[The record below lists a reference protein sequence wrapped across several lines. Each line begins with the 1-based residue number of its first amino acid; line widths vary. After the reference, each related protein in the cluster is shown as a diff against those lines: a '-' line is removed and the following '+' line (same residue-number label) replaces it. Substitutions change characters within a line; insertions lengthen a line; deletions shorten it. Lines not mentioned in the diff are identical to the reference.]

1 MRVLIVL
8 SGDVRSD
15 SGALTW
21 LDRCDRIVCAD
32 GGARHLRRLGRLPD
46 LLVGDLDSAQ
56 PDDVAWM
63 TRQGVELHQYPVAKD
78 ATDSELAVLA
88 ALEFLDKQ
96 ADRVAQELVLLGA
109 FGSRPDHVLA
119 NQLLAADLAGQ
130 GWRLVLTDGVS
141 CLYTLVGGQTLHIA
155 HQTAPGKSGQ
165 AAPDGQAPGVTSQVL
180 GSSKQTTD
188 SGSENN
194 WAFSVIPVAQT
205 ITGLTYHE
213 GLVWTLTDAV
223 LTRGTTRGV
232 SNRFAARSNPSD
244 SLPCQA
250 TLSLVHGIALVIV
263 TPED

>member
-15 SGALTW
+15 SGALAW
-21 LDRCDRIVCAD
+21 LDRCDRVVCAD

-96 ADRVAQELVLLGA
+96 SDRAAQELVLLGA

-130 GWRLVLTDGVS
+130 GWRLVLTDGIS

-155 HQTAPGKSGQ
+155 HQTAPAKSSQ
-165 AAPDGQAPGVTSQVL
+165 AAP

-188 SGSENN
+188 SDSHNH
-194 WAFSVIPVAQT
+194 WAFSVIPVTQT

-232 SNRFAARSNPSD
+232 SNRFAAGRNPSSD
-244 SLPCQA
+244 LPCQA
-250 TLSLVHGIALVIV
+250 TLSLVQGIALVIV

>member
-15 SGALTW
+15 SGALAW
-21 LDRCDRIVCAD
+21 LDRCDRVVCAD

-88 ALEFLDKQ
+88 ALEFLDNQ
-96 ADRVAQELVLLGA
+96 ADRSAQELVLLGA

-130 GWRLVLTDGVS
+130 GWRLVLTDGIS

-155 HQTAPGKSGQ
+155 HQAPPGKNGQ
-165 AAPDGQAPGVTSQVL
+165 PAPDSQGPGVSSQGPGVSSQV
-180 GSSKQTTD
+180 SDRD
-188 SGSENN
+188 SDNH
-194 WAFSVIPVAQT
+194 WAFSVIPVTQT

-213 GLVWTLTDAV
+213 GLVWTLNDAV

-232 SNRFAARSNPSD
+232 SNRFATGSNPSSD
-244 SLPCQA
+244 LPCQA
-250 TLSLVHGIALVIV
+250 TLSLEQGIALVIV